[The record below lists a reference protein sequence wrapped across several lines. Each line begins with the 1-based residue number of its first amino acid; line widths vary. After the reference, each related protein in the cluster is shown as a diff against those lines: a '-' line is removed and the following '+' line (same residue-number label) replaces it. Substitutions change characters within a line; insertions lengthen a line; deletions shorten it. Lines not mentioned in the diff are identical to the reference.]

1 MTNDTMTGE
10 ELGQKLLQSI
20 REMKAGQAARIT
32 QPNLNTAT
40 TARLQTGLSQT
51 EFAKILHISS
61 RTLQDWEQGRRNP
74 SRAAEMLLKIVAKHP
89 EMLNELAM

>member
-20 REMKAGQAARIT
+20 REMKTGQAARIT
-32 QPNLNTAT
+32 TPHVNTAT

-74 SRAAEMLLKIVAKHP
+74 SKAAEMLLKIVAKHP
-89 EMLNELAM
+89 NVLNELAM